1 MCNKNISQPKFL
13 FQIQQ
18 KIHDLHLGMCVQRR
32 HRFIKQNHFRLTGHC
47 PGDAD
52 SLQLSSRQFM
62 RKTAGIR
69 FIQSHQFQQLS
80 GLFLAVQSLPVLSF
94 PGSKSFPNQIFHPK
108 SWICRCGIILQYHTQ
123 PFLQIFSAGTGTI
136 YRSPIHLHFTLIRFQ
151 KSTDYFS

>member
-1 MCNKNISQPKFL
+1 MGNGNISQSSFFFKSS
-13 FQIQQ
+13 
-18 KIHDLHLGMCVQRR
+18 KRSHDLHLGMCVQRR

-80 GLFLAVQSLPVLSF
+80 VSSWRSSLSRSFFPWQQVLPQSDLSPEILDLPMWYNPEIPHS
-94 PGSKSFPNQIFHPK
+94 
-108 SWICRCGIILQYHTQ
+108 